1 MTTAWAIGFA
11 VRMVCA
17 ARLVSTAEL
26 VLRWSQTGPSG
37 LLNYRIT
44 EFSSPLPKSR
54 LGQPVETRIRWLNRD
69 HFGALVAVDACLSA
83 ALLVR
88 PQTAAL
94 IALAA
99 ISQLWIMKRSYLAND
114 GADQLT
120 FIILVTAALG
130 SLSDHALGAWAAV
143 SFLAAQACL
152 AYFVSGIYKA
162 SSSRWVRGDALAGI
176 LSTRAFG
183 DIRVGRLINNRRW
196 LALAS
201 TWIVLIWECCFATS
215 LLAPMWLLIVML
227 TLGVVFHLSCGV
239 FMGLTNFLLAFTATY
254 PSVVLVNR
262 ALRAHVP
269 AVGCWLLLA
278 VCLASIAVVTWRTV
292 TQQERAAEPR
302 SRPRP
307 APAQAPAA
315 HAGKS

>member
-1 MTTAWAIGFA
+1 MTTVWAIAFA

-26 VLRWSQTGPSG
+26 VLRWSQTNSTG

-54 LGQPVETRIRWLNRD
+54 LVQPAETGIRWLNRD

-88 PQTAAL
+88 PQTAPL

-99 ISQLWIMKRSYLAND
+99 ISQLWIMKRGYLAND
-114 GADQLT
+114 GADQLIL
-120 FIILVTAALG
+120 IILVTAALG
-130 SLSDHALGAWAAV
+130 LLSGRALGAWAAV

-162 SSSRWVRGDALAGI
+162 SSPRWVRGDALAGI

-183 DIRVGRLINNRRW
+183 DIRVGKLLNNRRW

-201 TWIVLIWECCFATS
+201 TWIVLIWECCFASS
-215 LLAPMWLLIVML
+215 LLAPVRLLIVIL
-227 TLGVVFHLSCGV
+227 ALGVVFHLSCGV

-254 PSVVLVNR
+254 PSVILVNR
-262 ALRAHVP
+262 VLRPHIP
-269 AVGCWLLLA
+269 AVGFWLLLA
-278 VCLASIAVVTWRTV
+278 VCLASIAIVTWRTV
-292 TQQERAAEPR
+292 TRPERAADARP
-302 SRPRP
+302 RPRP
-307 APAQAPAA
+307 APAQPPAA
-315 HAGKS
+315 HAVKS